1 MALALHSVAGRTGC
15 FLERWWSGV
24 RASSLWVM
32 ELSSHLTLSLDAV
45 TCFSL
50 GGQGPGVS
58 EWGHHLGII
67 VIASVAL
74 SVLFKNVNIICL
86 PPFFTLFYLLCLYP
100 LRLSLCVPQK
110 NCAFSPLQ
118 LNVLISFFPPG
129 EEYFCIL
136 TFHIVVIP
144 NNLA

>member
-1 MALALHSVAGRTGC
+1 MGFV
-15 FLERWWSGV
+15 
-24 RASSLWVM
+24 SLGHGA
-32 ELSSHLTLSLDAV
+32 SSHLTLSLVAV

-58 EWGHHLGII
+58 EWGHPLGII

-86 PPFFTLFYLLCLYP
+86 PQFFTLFYLLCLYP

-110 NCAFSPLQ
+110 NCAFPPLQ
-118 LNVLISFFPPG
+118 LNVLLSFFSPG
-129 EEYFCIL
+129 EEYFL
-136 TFHIVVIP
+136 HSNIP
-144 NNLA
+144 YSSYSQ